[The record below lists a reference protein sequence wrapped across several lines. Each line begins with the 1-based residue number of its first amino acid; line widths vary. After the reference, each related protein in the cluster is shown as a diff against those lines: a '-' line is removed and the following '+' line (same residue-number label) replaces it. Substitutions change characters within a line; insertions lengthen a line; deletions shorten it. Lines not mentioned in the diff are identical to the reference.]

1 MSQDNIQYG
10 ASFTFADVISTEYG
24 VWISGTGTWD
34 SPERDVE
41 YITVPGR
48 NGSLIVD
55 NGRFQPVTITYPC
68 FIAKGFEHRFDA
80 FKAALLARP
89 GFYKLKDTYHPDH
102 YRTAS
107 FRGPITPATGIYN
120 KSGSFDVS
128 FYCQPELWLDS
139 GDTPVL
145 LGGYGTS
152 GFVLNPSLY
161 QSKPMIIVKLEEFGD
176 TGTFTL
182 GGQTVTITDSPS
194 ETIFIDCE
202 RQDAY
207 FGSTNLNPYIT
218 LTTGAFPEIQP
229 GESAW
234 QITGDVE
241 SLTVFGRW
249 WTV

>member
-1 MSQDNIQYG
+1 MSDIIQYG
-10 ASFTFADVISTEYG
+10 ASFTFADITSSEYG
-24 VWISGTGTWD
+24 VWISGVGTYD
-34 SPERDVE
+34 APERDVE

-55 NGRFQPVTITYPC
+55 NKRFQPITITYPC

-80 FKAALLARP
+80 FKAALLSRP
-89 GFYKLKDTYHPDH
+89 GFLRLSDTYHPDH
-102 YRTAS
+102 FRKAS
-107 FRGPITPATGIYN
+107 VKGPLAPTTGIYN
-120 KSGSFDVS
+120 RSGTFDLS
-128 FYCQPELWLDS
+128 FYCQPERWLES
-139 GDTPVL
+139 GETGML
-145 LGGYGTS
+145 LGGLETGGTIW
-152 GFVLNPSLY
+152 NPTLY
-161 QSKPMIIVKLEEFGD
+161 PSKPMIVVQMETGGD

-182 GGQTVTITDSPS
+182 GGQTITITDSPS
-194 ETIFIDCE
+194 ETIYIDCD

-229 GESAW
+229 GDSTW

-241 SLTVFGRW
+241 SLTVYGRW